1 MLVLI
6 HLLGLLSLWVSI
18 HHLLCCAAKLQVHEE
33 KDDAHEETDAAHH
46 YEGDPQGR
54 VLPAKDARGGDDHA
68 LGPLKR
74 RHLKVVA
81 NFQPV
86 GEVCPQALTL
96 TEGSGIFLV

>member
-1 MLVLI
+1 M
-6 HLLGLLSLWVSI
+6 
-18 HHLLCCAAKLQVHEE
+18 HEE
-33 KDDAHEETDAAHH
+33 KDDAHEETDAADH

-81 NFQPV
+81 NF
-86 GEVCPQALTL
+86 
-96 TEGSGIFLV
+96 